1 MISGFGIFAIVL
13 VVLSIVTLFA
23 GVKTVP
29 QGYNWTVERFGKFT
43 RTLQPGLSIIV
54 PYIDRIGRKRN
65 MMEIVL
71 DIERQEVITKDNA
84 VVAVDGVLYFQVFD
98 AQKASY
104 EVSQLEYAIQNLG
117 TTNLRTVMG
126 GKELDALLSERDQIN
141 TQLLTTI
148 DAATSP
154 WGVKVTRVEI
164 KDISPS
170 QDLVEAMSAQLKA
183 ERMKR
188 AAVLAAE
195 GDRQAAIERAEGE
208 KQAAIKQAEGRLAAA
223 EKDAEARERLAEAEA
238 KATTVVSKAIAEGD
252 VNAINYFVANKY
264 IDSLQTIGS
273 AENSKVVFMPLEASS
288 VIGSV
293 GGISELLKNVKQA

>member
-238 KATTVVSKAIAEGD
+238 KATAVVSKAIAEGD
-252 VNAINYFVANKY
+252 INAINYFVANKY
-264 IDSLQTIGS
+264 IDSLQSIGS

>member
-238 KATTVVSKAIAEGD
+238 KATAVVSRAIAEGD
-252 VNAINYFVANKY
+252 INAINYFVANKY
-264 IDSLQTIGS
+264 IDSLQSIGS

>member
-170 QDLVEAMSAQLKA
+170 QDLVQAMSAQLKA

-188 AAVLAAE
+188 ATVLAAE

-264 IDSLQTIGS
+264 IDSLQAIGS

>member
-126 GKELDALLSERDQIN
+126 GKELDSLLSERDQIN

-170 QDLVEAMSAQLKA
+170 QDLVQAMSAQLKA

-188 AAVLAAE
+188 ATVLAAE

-238 KATTVVSKAIAEGD
+238 KATAVVSRAIAEGD
-252 VNAINYFVANKY
+252 INAINYFVANKY
-264 IDSLQTIGS
+264 IDSLQAIGS

>member
-54 PYIDRIGRKRN
+54 PFIDRIGRKRN

-170 QDLVEAMSAQLKA
+170 QDLVQAMSAQLKA

-188 AAVLAAE
+188 ATVLAAE

-223 EKDAEARERLAEAEA
+223 VKDAEARERLAEAEA
-238 KATTVVSKAIAEGD
+238 KATAVVSKAIAEGD
-252 VNAINYFVANKY
+252 INAINYFVANKY

>member
-29 QGYNWTVERFGKFT
+29 QGYNWIVERFGKFT

-238 KATTVVSKAIAEGD
+238 KATAVVSKAIAEGD
-252 VNAINYFVANKY
+252 INAINYFVANKY
-264 IDSLQTIGS
+264 IDSLQSIGS